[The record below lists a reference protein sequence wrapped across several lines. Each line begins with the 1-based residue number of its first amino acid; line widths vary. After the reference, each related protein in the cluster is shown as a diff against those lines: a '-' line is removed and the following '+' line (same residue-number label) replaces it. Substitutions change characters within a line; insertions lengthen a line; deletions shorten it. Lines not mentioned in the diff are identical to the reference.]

1 MTDAN
6 KKAAGGRATMSE
18 SGGQQAGHQQAGH
31 QQVGLLR
38 VQENQTIRE
47 KTLKVLREAI
57 LSEHFRPGQRL
68 VERDLCE
75 QTGVSRSSV
84 REALRHLESEGLV
97 EAKGP
102 RGMFVASLTPTA
114 ALQIY
119 EVRAALEAEAA
130 RHFADRAT
138 PDELHALER
147 VYTAMVKS
155 GGRDAEAYRRATDHF
170 FELLWARI
178 NFLRATTTRL
188 SPLPRRKASI
198 EQMREIVDALHDRDG
213 DRAAECCRRF
223 VARSARFAAEC
234 LARQAEQ
241 DVA

>member
-1 MTDAN
+1 MPEAE
-6 KKAAGGRATMSE
+6 R
-18 SGGQQAGHQQAGH
+18 QQA
-31 QQVGLLR
+31 GLLR

-97 EAKGP
+97 EARGP
-102 RGMFVASLTPTA
+102 RGMFVASLTQA
-114 ALQIY
+114 AAMQIY

-130 RHFADRAT
+130 RHFAKRAT
-138 PDELHALER
+138 ADELKELER
-147 VYTAMVKS
+147 VHTAMVKS
-155 GGRDAEAYRRATDHF
+155 GGRDAEAYRKATDRF
-170 FELLWARI
+170 FELLFIGARNQIAETIMRSLWARI

-188 SPLPRRKASI
+188 SPHPRRKASI
-198 EQMREIVDALHDRDG
+198 EQMREIVDALRDHDG
-213 DRAAECCRRF
+213 DRAAEACRRF
-223 VARSARFAAEC
+223 VARSASFAAEC
-234 LARQAEQ
+234 LAQQTEQ